1 MFRERNTEDELLLFS
16 GTARPNVVEKSSQKK
31 AEDQPTGLA
40 ILGQG
45 CPAQNGRK
53 GRLGGPRNSRGKT
66 KSENRFN
73 LQKGKTHV
81 NSNGPRFQNQ
91 DDRMNVQMAKQLRC
105 LAFPSI
111 SMLQGLVAMLGWWQF
126 WATTSTSHE
135 ARALTTHHV
144 GVQIKMGNR
153 LVSPVAGPQGAPT
166 CKPHA
171 SQYALRSLSPGS
183 PHGVVRGLP
192 STGLRSLA
200 SSGG

>member
-16 GTARPNVVEKSSQKK
+16 GTARPNVVERSSQKK
-31 AEDQPTGLA
+31 AEDQPTCLA

-53 GRLGGPRNSRGKT
+53 GGLGGPRNSRGKT

-91 DDRMNVQMAKQLRC
+91 DDRMNVQMAKQLRR
-105 LAFPSI
+105 LPFPSI

-171 SQYALRSLSPGS
+171 SQVCSPEPLSWEPAWSGAS
-183 PHGVVRGLP
+183 LP